1 MIGSFGI
8 LVYAYVIRYMA
19 VGISPLKSSFDKHPS
34 SYDDTAFNLGMGPTK
49 LFRSIHLPI
58 NKSAIAIAFLITF
71 VDIIKELPITLI
83 LRPFNFDTLAVQTYE
98 YAIEEMIPKSSIYS
112 LAIVMLGTILLIF
125 LKKIVNKEID
135 VPKSK
140 WITKILWLK
149 QSADQKFEFFSRGGG
164 YSFFYRWKRIWKNNF
179 LKCLAG
185 LEKINSGSIILNGKT
200 LNDKSTFI
208 TPNKRKIGFVFQD
221 YPLFP
226 HLNVLENIKINLDK
240 NYYSKIDYI
249 LELTNIK
256 DLCGRFPDQ
265 LSGGEQQRACI
276 ARALVREPDLLLLDE
291 PFSNLDSNIKSTI
304 QDEIQ
309 KIIKET
315 KTTTILVTHDIKDT
329 FNISDKILIFK
340 AGILQQY
347 DNPVN
352 MYCNPVNCYCAKILG
367 DLNQISVNG
376 KTYFIRPEKIR
387 VAKKSSYLA
396 VVKKQFLLERN
407 IKLVQN

>member
-1 MIGSFGI
+1 M
-8 LVYAYVIRYMA
+8 
-19 VGISPLKSSFDKHPS
+19 
-34 SYDDTAFNLGMGPTK
+34 
-49 LFRSIHLPI
+49 
-58 NKSAIAIAFLITF
+58 
-71 VDIIKELPITLI
+71 
-83 LRPFNFDTLAVQTYE
+83 
-98 YAIEEMIPKSSIYS
+98 
-112 LAIVMLGTILLIF
+112 F
-125 LKKIVNKEID
+125 LKVNELQKYYDSNNPLIRNLNFSVEEGDIV
-135 VPKSK
+135 
-140 WITKILWLK
+140 
-149 QSADQKFEFFSRGGG
+149 
-164 YSFFYRWKRIWKNNF
+164 SFIGESGSGKTTF

-304 QDEIQ
+304 QDEIH

-387 VAKKSSYLA
+387 LAKKSSYLA
-396 VVKKQFLLERN
+396 VVKKTVFVGKEYKISAKINEEIWTFFSEEPLQIDQEVYLELDDKDLLEFDSTCSN
-407 IKLVQN
+407 FFTH

>member
-1 MIGSFGI
+1 M
-8 LVYAYVIRYMA
+8 
-19 VGISPLKSSFDKHPS
+19 
-34 SYDDTAFNLGMGPTK
+34 
-49 LFRSIHLPI
+49 
-58 NKSAIAIAFLITF
+58 
-71 VDIIKELPITLI
+71 
-83 LRPFNFDTLAVQTYE
+83 
-98 YAIEEMIPKSSIYS
+98 
-112 LAIVMLGTILLIF
+112 F
-125 LKKIVNKEID
+125 LKVNELQKYYDSNNPLIRNLNFSVEEGDIV
-135 VPKSK
+135 
-140 WITKILWLK
+140 
-149 QSADQKFEFFSRGGG
+149 
-164 YSFFYRWKRIWKNNF
+164 SFIGESGSGKTTF

-208 TPNKRKIGFVFQD
+208 TPTKRKIGFVFQD

-396 VVKKQFLLERN
+396 VVQKTVFVGKEYKISAKINEEVWIFFSEEPLQIDQEVYLELDDKDLLEFDSTCSN
-407 IKLVQN
+407 FFTH

>member
-1 MIGSFGI
+1 MFLEVNELQKYYDSNNPLIRNLNFSVEEGDIVSFIGESGS
-8 LVYAYVIRYMA
+8 
-19 VGISPLKSSFDKHPS
+19 GK
-34 SYDDTAFNLGMGPTK
+34 TT
-49 LFRSIHLPI
+49 
-58 NKSAIAIAFLITF
+58 
-71 VDIIKELPITLI
+71 
-83 LRPFNFDTLAVQTYE
+83 
-98 YAIEEMIPKSSIYS
+98 
-112 LAIVMLGTILLIF
+112 
-125 LKKIVNKEID
+125 
-135 VPKSK
+135 
-140 WITKILWLK
+140 
-149 QSADQKFEFFSRGGG
+149 
-164 YSFFYRWKRIWKNNF
+164 F

-249 LELTNIK
+249 LKLTNLK
-256 DLCGRFPDQ
+256 DLCNRYPDQ

-291 PFSNLDSNIKSTI
+291 PFSNLDSSIKSII
-304 QDEIQ
+304 QDEIH

-387 VAKKSSYLA
+387 LVKKSSYLA
-396 VVKKQFLLERN
+396 VVKKTVFVGKEYKISAKINEEIWTFFCEEPLQIDQEVYLELDDKDLLEFDSTCSN
-407 IKLVQN
+407 FFTH

>member
-1 MIGSFGI
+1 MTDPFSLCYSDEDKKTWSNYMTHRFLSMKSDWIELVNELQKYYDSNNPLIRNLNFSVEEGDIVSFIGESGS
-8 LVYAYVIRYMA
+8 
-19 VGISPLKSSFDKHPS
+19 GK
-34 SYDDTAFNLGMGPTK
+34 TT
-49 LFRSIHLPI
+49 
-58 NKSAIAIAFLITF
+58 
-71 VDIIKELPITLI
+71 
-83 LRPFNFDTLAVQTYE
+83 
-98 YAIEEMIPKSSIYS
+98 
-112 LAIVMLGTILLIF
+112 
-125 LKKIVNKEID
+125 
-135 VPKSK
+135 
-140 WITKILWLK
+140 
-149 QSADQKFEFFSRGGG
+149 
-164 YSFFYRWKRIWKNNF
+164 F

-256 DLCGRFPDQ
+256 DLSRRFPDQ

-291 PFSNLDSNIKSTI
+291 PFSNLDSSIKSVI
-304 QDEIQ
+304 QDEIH

-396 VVKKQFLLERN
+396 VVQKTVFVGKEYKISAKINDEVWIFFSEEPLQIDQEVYLKLDDKDLLEFDSTCSN
-407 IKLVQN
+407 FFTH

>member
-1 MIGSFGI
+1 M
-8 LVYAYVIRYMA
+8 
-19 VGISPLKSSFDKHPS
+19 
-34 SYDDTAFNLGMGPTK
+34 
-49 LFRSIHLPI
+49 
-58 NKSAIAIAFLITF
+58 
-71 VDIIKELPITLI
+71 
-83 LRPFNFDTLAVQTYE
+83 
-98 YAIEEMIPKSSIYS
+98 
-112 LAIVMLGTILLIF
+112 F
-125 LKKIVNKEID
+125 LKVNELQKYYDSNNPLIRNLNFSVEEGDIV
-135 VPKSK
+135 
-140 WITKILWLK
+140 
-149 QSADQKFEFFSRGGG
+149 
-164 YSFFYRWKRIWKNNF
+164 SFIGESGSGKTTF

-226 HLNVLENIKINLDK
+226 HLNILENIKINLDK
-240 NYYSKIDYI
+240 NYYSKINYI

-396 VVKKQFLLERN
+396 VVQKTVFVGKEYKISAKINEEVWIFFSEEPLQIDQEVYLELDDKDLLEFDSTCSN
-407 IKLVQN
+407 FFTH

>member
-1 MIGSFGI
+1 M
-8 LVYAYVIRYMA
+8 
-19 VGISPLKSSFDKHPS
+19 
-34 SYDDTAFNLGMGPTK
+34 
-49 LFRSIHLPI
+49 
-58 NKSAIAIAFLITF
+58 
-71 VDIIKELPITLI
+71 
-83 LRPFNFDTLAVQTYE
+83 
-98 YAIEEMIPKSSIYS
+98 
-112 LAIVMLGTILLIF
+112 F
-125 LKKIVNKEID
+125 LKVNELQKYYNSNNPLIRNLNFSVEEGDIV
-135 VPKSK
+135 
-140 WITKILWLK
+140 
-149 QSADQKFEFFSRGGG
+149 
-164 YSFFYRWKRIWKNNF
+164 SFIGESGSGKTTF

-376 KTYFIRPEKIR
+376 KTYFIRPEKIS

-396 VVKKQFLLERN
+396 VVQKTVFVGKEYKISAKINEEVWIFFSEEPLQIDQEVYLELDGKDLLEFDSTCSN
-407 IKLVQN
+407 FFTH

>member
-1 MIGSFGI
+1 M
-8 LVYAYVIRYMA
+8 
-19 VGISPLKSSFDKHPS
+19 
-34 SYDDTAFNLGMGPTK
+34 
-49 LFRSIHLPI
+49 
-58 NKSAIAIAFLITF
+58 
-71 VDIIKELPITLI
+71 
-83 LRPFNFDTLAVQTYE
+83 
-98 YAIEEMIPKSSIYS
+98 
-112 LAIVMLGTILLIF
+112 F
-125 LKKIVNKEID
+125 LKINELQKYYDSNNPLIRNLNFSVEEGDIV
-135 VPKSK
+135 
-140 WITKILWLK
+140 
-149 QSADQKFEFFSRGGG
+149 
-164 YSFFYRWKRIWKNNF
+164 SFIGESGSGKTTF

-256 DLCGRFPDQ
+256 DLSRRFPDQ

-291 PFSNLDSNIKSTI
+291 PFSNLDSNIKTTI
-304 QDEIQ
+304 QDEIH

-396 VVKKQFLLERN
+396 VVKKTVFVGKEYKISAKINQEIWSFFSEEPLQIDQEVYLELDDKDLLEFDSTCSN
-407 IKLVQN
+407 FFTH